1 MRYMNIHDLLTASF
15 IMCSPNCWWHNV
27 LNEMLYLS
35 VSLATYLTICVA
47 IVDCRH
53 TPYAN
58 QIGLSLY
65 CRQHYIILWF
75 CIYFFLRVFSRST
88 MSTSLWYIVTVTVQ
102 CGSYCNKDGDDCS
115 SCWCAG
121 RGLVTPSCP
130 HVSPPLCSHCHVHQ
144 RQQSTS
150 GGLSADAQAAWM
162 NCVHQSHS
170 MAAVNPQSMPAFT
183 PLPQESSPGSTSVSS
198 EEQTSWYQPAQR
210 YSHQRRRLP
219 CLLECVSIVQRFI
232 SPKVRQSDS

>member
-1 MRYMNIHDLLTASF
+1 
-15 IMCSPNCWWHNV
+15 
-27 LNEMLYLS
+27 
-35 VSLATYLTICVA
+35 
-47 IVDCRH
+47 
-53 TPYAN
+53 
-58 QIGLSLY
+58 
-65 CRQHYIILWF
+65 
-75 CIYFFLRVFSRST
+75 
-88 MSTSLWYIVTVTVQ
+88 MSTSLRYIVTVTVQ
-102 CGSYCNKDGDDCS
+102 WGSYCNKDDDDDDDCS

-130 HVSPPLCSHCHVHQ
+130 HVSPPLCSHCHAHQ

-183 PLPQESSPGSTSVSS
+183 SLPHESSPGSTSVSS

-210 YSHQRRRLP
+210 YSHQRRQLT
-219 CLLECVSIVQRFI
+219 CLLGCVSIVRDGSIVQ
-232 SPKVRQSDS
+232 KSDSLTANLALTLVLAG